1 MAQFDVYRNANA
13 AQAKRI
19 PFVVDVQSDLLDH
32 LATRVVVPLA
42 DPKVIESKPA
52 KTLNPAFVIEGRRVI
67 MLTPQLAGI
76 PRKALG
82 KKVSELHDKRAE
94 IVAALDLTF
103 TGV

>member
-42 DPKVIESKPA
+42 DPKVLDGKPA
-52 KTLNPAFVIEGRRVI
+52 KILNPAFAVEGRKVV
-67 MLTPQLAGI
+67 MLTPELAGI

-82 KKVSELHDKRAE
+82 LKVAALHDKRAE
-94 IVAALDLTF
+94 IVAALDVIF
-103 TGV
+103 SGV

>member
-1 MAQFDVYRNANA
+1 MAQFDVYRNSNA

-42 DPKVIESKPA
+42 DPKVLESKPA
-52 KTLNPAFVIEGRRVI
+52 KILNPAFVVDGRKVI
-67 MLTPQLAGI
+67 MLTPELAGI
-76 PRKALG
+76 PKKALG
-82 KKVSELHDKRAE
+82 QKLAALHDKRAE